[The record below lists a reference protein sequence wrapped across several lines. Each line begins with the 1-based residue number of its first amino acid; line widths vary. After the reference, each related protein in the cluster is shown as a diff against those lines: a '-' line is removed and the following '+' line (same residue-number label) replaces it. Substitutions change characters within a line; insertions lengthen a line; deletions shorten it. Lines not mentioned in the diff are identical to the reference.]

1 MGKKKNETSLETT
14 PDLAFVKSG
23 KLNTI
28 IYKPKE
34 GDPIAIAAD
43 SEQFLEDKRLIKTS
57 NMDQVIFNKE
67 TVFKMTLDFLDP
79 LECVAETAV
88 RETTDWMLCSCV
100 GTNAFYSKVEKRL
113 VLQKCSTCLQSSVR
127 ELEMPFIIVL
137 LLDDDEW
144 LVERVLR

>member
-14 PDLAFVKSG
+14 PDLSFVKSG

-28 IYKPKE
+28 VYKSKDD
-34 GDPIAIAAD
+34 DPLPIAAD
-43 SEQFLEDKRLIKTS
+43 SEAFLEDRRIIKTS

-67 TVFKMTLDFLDP
+67 SVFKVTLDFLEP

-88 RETTDWMLCSCV
+88 RETTDWMLCSCQ
-100 GTNAFYSKVEKRL
+100 GANAFYSKVEKRL
-113 VLQKCSTCLQSSVR
+113 VLQKCGTCLQSSVR
-127 ELEMPFIIVL
+127 ELEVSFIVVL
-137 LLDDDEW
+137 RFDDDEW